1 MIYHFGGQRFR
12 MTGGNADD
20 TNGGETAAERAAADR
35 PSGTA
40 PSLEAALR
48 TATAATPAAGRTS
61 LEGADRAD
69 RPDRPEHVSSVL
81 VAVAGGPHSGAVVD
95 VAERVADA
103 TDAWL
108 ELFHSVPS
116 DALDPETGDSVVGSV
131 DVDADRPDA
140 DFTDDTE
147 SVDTDHVVAGTRL
160 LAAAC
165 DRLDAL
171 DCVDCWL
178 VEADAA
184 ADAIVE
190 QSPYYD
196 LVVVGAATTG
206 TVGRFVFGST
216 TDAIVDGA
224 ATPVI
229 VVEADGSAPLR

>member
-1 MIYHFGGQRFR
+1 
-12 MTGGNADD
+12 MTSGNVDD
-20 TNGGETAAERAAADR
+20 TDAGETAAERAVADR
-35 PSGTA
+35 PSVNT

-48 TATAATPAAGRTS
+48 TATASTPAAARAT

-69 RPDRPEHVSSVL
+69 RADRVCSVL

-103 TDAWL
+103 TDAYL
-108 ELFHSVPS
+108 ELLHSAPS
-116 DALDPETGDSVVGSV
+116 DALDPDTGDPVA
-131 DVDADRPDA
+131 DPVDADRFDA

-147 SVDTDHVVAGTRL
+147 SADDDHVVAGTRL

-165 DRLDAL
+165 DRLDEL
-171 DCVDCWL
+171 NRVDCWL

-196 LVVVGAATTG
+196 VVVVGATTTG

-216 TDAIVDGA
+216 TDAVVDGA
-224 ATPVI
+224 AAPVI
-229 VVEADGSAPLR
+229 VVEADGTAPLR

>member
-1 MIYHFGGQRFR
+1 
-12 MTGGNADD
+12 MTGGNVDDAD
-20 TNGGETAAERAAADR
+20 GGETAAERAVADR
-35 PSGTA
+35 PSGNT

-48 TATAATPAAGRTS
+48 TAAAATPAAGRAR
-61 LEGADRAD
+61 LEGADGVD
-69 RPDRPEHVSSVL
+69 HPDRPERISSIL

-116 DALDPETGDSVVGSV
+116 DALDPATGDPVVDPV
-131 DVDADRPDA
+131 DTVVDPVDADCSDA

-147 SVDTDHVVAGTRL
+147 SVDTDYVVAGTRL
-160 LAAAC
+160 LTAAC

-171 DCVDCWL
+171 DRVDCWL

-196 LVVVGAATTG
+196 LIVVGATTAG
-206 TVGRFVFGST
+206 TVDRFVFGST
-216 TDAIVDGA
+216 TDAVVEGSNA
-224 ATPVI
+224 PVI
-229 VVEADGSAPLR
+229 VVEADGSAPLS